1 MKLIEEQYMQL
12 IFTPCITSCSC
23 DQLIMTYRLPQT
35 KSNGY
40 INHNSD
46 YFPHRTVTLGPYIRS
61 SVSASTNQPL
71 PVFTTTPPAFQS
83 PSPSN
88 SPRPKQP
95 YPPLS
100 PHPCSRPLPSC
111 SHHFHPWRT
120 ISARRRP
127 KAQRTTRG
135 RGSPGGSRREIR
147 RQRHIPRQTR
157 ILARD
162 TTELRIRVA
171 RSGSIDAKSGGAAS
185 AS

>member
-1 MKLIEEQYMQL
+1 MLKRCAWCRVSILQLAPSQGLVCRASANETMKLIEEQYMQL

-111 SHHFHPWRT
+111 SHHFHP
-120 ISARRRP
+120 
-127 KAQRTTRG
+127 
-135 RGSPGGSRREIR
+135 
-147 RQRHIPRQTR
+147 
-157 ILARD
+157 
-162 TTELRIRVA
+162 
-171 RSGSIDAKSGGAAS
+171 
-185 AS
+185 